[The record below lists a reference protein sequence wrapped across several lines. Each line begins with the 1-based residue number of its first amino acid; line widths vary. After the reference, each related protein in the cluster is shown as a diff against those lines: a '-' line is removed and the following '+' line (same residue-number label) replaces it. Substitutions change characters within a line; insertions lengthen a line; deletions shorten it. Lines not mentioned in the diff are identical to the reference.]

1 MSAIISFLG
10 GSIFRMVWGEIS
22 SYFTRKQEHAQEL
35 ERMKLQ
41 NDLEASRHERDQAR
55 IKLQSDLGVREVQ
68 IAADSAIQKTEA
80 DAWLQA
86 VRDVGRQTG
95 IKFLDIWNGAVR
107 PMLAT
112 LAIGVVVAEIAKNG
126 FVLTDWDRELVAA
139 ILGIYVADR
148 SLVKRGK

>member
-1 MSAIISFLG
+1 
-10 GSIFRMVWGEIS
+10 MVWGEIS

-41 NDLEASRHERDQAR
+41 NDLEASRHDRDQAR

>member
-10 GSIFRMVWGEIS
+10 GSVFRMVWGEVS
-22 SYFTRKQEHAQEL
+22 AYFTRKQEHAQEL
-35 ERMKLQ
+35 DRMKLQ
-41 NDLEASRHERDQAR
+41 NEMEAARHDRDQAR
-55 IKLQSDLGVREVQ
+55 IKLQADLGVREVQ
-68 IAADSAIQKTEA
+68 IAADAAIQKTEA

-107 PMLAT
+107 PLLAT

>member
-10 GSIFRMVWGEIS
+10 GSVFRMVWGEVS
-22 SYFTRKQEHAQEL
+22 AYFTRKQEHAQEL
-35 ERMKLQ
+35 DRMKLQ
-41 NDLEASRHERDQAR
+41 NEMEAARHERDQAR
-55 IKLQSDLGVREVQ
+55 IKLQSELGVREVQ
-68 IAADSAIQKTEA
+68 VAADAAIQKTEA

-107 PMLAT
+107 PLLAT

-148 SLVKRGK
+148 TLVKRGK